1 MKKILV
7 IGSSNTDMTVIADRL
22 PAPGET
28 VLGGTLKMGQGGK
41 GANQAVAAKRLGGDV
56 AFACKV
62 GRDIFAENSIKAYE
76 KDGIDT
82 SNVLRCDTPSG
93 VALIT
98 VDAKAE
104 NCIVVA
110 GGANVEFSVAD
121 VESLEPKIKESD
133 ILLMQLETPIE
144 AVTRAAAI
152 AHKAGKLVV
161 LNPAP
166 AAKVPVE
173 LIANIDYF
181 IPNETELS
189 LISGVE
195 AKDEAGIVEAVKAL
209 RKMGIGDVIVT
220 LGSKGS
226 MVFQGSN
233 SPVVVPARK
242 VKAVDTTAAGDTF
255 CGGLCTALAEGK
267 TLIEAVEF
275 ATKASAL
282 TVQRLGAQDS
292 IPFRKEI
299 E

>member
-7 IGSSNTDMTVIADRL
+7 IGSSNTDMTVIVDRL
-22 PAPGET
+22 PSPGET

-144 AVTRAAAI
+144 AVTKAAAI

-226 MVFQGSN
+226 MVFQGN
-233 SPVVVPARK
+233 NAPVVVPAQK